1 MTDVFISYARTDLV
15 ENGGQRAARLVQQHK
30 CLIRRIEEALK
41 ELEISVWRDTR
52 LLSGQA
58 FQDEINTAIR
68 QSKVILVCWSPDSVK
83 SDWVRAEASFGQN
96 ARKLVPATIRSVEIP
111 VPFNLI
117 QATNFINWTGSLA
130 APEWQQLVQSLSVKL
145 DRPGLAEYCALSET
159 ATYEQLR
166 TWLTQYRADP
176 LVEKVLKRASDLHL
190 EELTGIVKPAAAPA
204 TAQADDEA
212 NVLYDITLDR
222 IVEILQD
229 MGYRATAEREGPP
242 RVKTRIAGMNA
253 QIFAYNETNGK
264 YSSIQVTVLFQG
276 AQGLSHETVNA
287 VNALKRFCKMYLD
300 REGDLVIEFD
310 LLFRGGIHLENLK
323 ASIDLFEAYL
333 SDLGKTIDEASG
345 AMKH

>member
-1 MTDVFISYARTDLV
+1 MLSNDRCLV
-15 ENGGQRAARLVQQHK
+15 
-30 CLIRRIEEALK
+30 RRIEEALK

-52 LLSGQA
+52 LLSGHE
-58 FQDEINTAIR
+58 FQNEINQAIR
-68 QSKVILVCWSPDSVK
+68 ESQIILVCWSPDSVK

-96 ARKLVPATIRSVEIP
+96 AKKLVPTTIRNTEIP

-117 QATNFINWTGSLA
+117 QATNFVNWNGSLA
-130 APEWQQLVQSLSVKL
+130 APEWQSLIQSIATKL
-145 DRPGLAEYCALSET
+145 GRPGLSEYCALSEK

-166 TWLTQYRADP
+166 TWLTQYRTDP
-176 LVEKVLKRASDLHL
+176 LVEKVVKRASDLHMQ
-190 EELTGIVKPAAAPA
+190 ELTGIIKPAVVTSP
-204 TAQADDEA
+204 AQADDEA
-212 NVLYDITLDR
+212 NVLYDITLDQ

-229 MGYRATAEREGPP
+229 MGYRATAEKEGPP

-253 QIFAYNETNGK
+253 QVFAYNETNGK
-264 YSSIQVTVLFQG
+264 YSSIQVTVLFSG
-276 AQGLSHETVNA
+276 AQGLSHETVNS

-300 REGDLVIEFD
+300 REGDLVVEFD

-333 SDLGKTIDEASG
+333 NDLGKTIDEASG